1 MSNRTRTDR
10 ELLSLLLPFMRPQKR
25 AIILALCLTPVGV
38 AAGLVQPI
46 LLKHAIDE
54 HLAIGQLEGLN
65 ELAAL
70 FVGVVAVA
78 FIARAIASYSLQRAG
93 LRIVTDLR
101 NDIFDHVMRQS
112 RRFFDRRASGSL
124 MTRTT
129 NDIDALA
136 ESLMFGVV
144 NLLSDG
150 LMIIGVL
157 TAMMMLE
164 PMLTLATLALAP
176 LIVGIVDLCRRR
188 LRGLSLEIRK
198 TLSRLNGFF
207 AEQVN
212 GMSTVQ
218 MHGAE
223 ATAAAHFGE
232 ISEGYLAA
240 YKRSNWWDAGV
251 YAAMDGMA
259 ALAIAG
265 MLWFGG
271 SRIGVPE
278 SVVTVGLLVAF
289 IDYLGRLFGPIR
301 EFSGRI
307 ATVQRAVA
315 ALQRISE
322 LLDEDDT
329 ISSGTRPATG
339 LRGQVIF
346 EDVHFRYAED
356 RVDVLRG
363 VSLSIEQGE
372 VVALVGS
379 TGSGK
384 TTIGRLAGRVY
395 DGYRGSIRIDGHEI
409 TDLEP
414 SSLRKQVALVEQ
426 DARLMS
432 ASVAENISLWSE
444 DISQADVE
452 SAAALAHANDFIE
465 GLKHGYDEQVGAQG
479 ISFSS
484 GQEQLL
490 AIARAMARPA
500 PIVILDEATASVDPL
515 TEARIDKAIS
525 ALLRDRTVLVIAH
538 RLSTIRRAD
547 RVLVLHRGQ
556 VVEQGTHEALRE
568 AGGHYSLLVQAG
580 AVK

>member
-1 MSNRTRTDR
+1 MSKPTRTDR
-10 ELLSLLLPFMRPQKR
+10 ELLSLLLPYLRPR
-25 AIILALCLTPVGV
+25 TRPIVLALCLTPVGV
-38 AAGLVQPI
+38 TAGLVQPV
-46 LLKHAIDE
+46 LLKRAIDE
-54 HLAIGQLEGLN
+54 HLTTGHLEGLN

-78 FIARAIASYSLQRAG
+78 FIARAVASYALQKAG

-101 NDIFDHVMRQS
+101 HDIFDHVMKQS

-150 LMIIGVL
+150 LMLVGVL
-157 TAMMMLE
+157 VAMLILD

-176 LIVGIVDLCRRR
+176 VIVGIVDLCRRQI
-188 LRGLSLEIRK
+188 RGLSLEIRK
-198 TLSRLNGFF
+198 TLSQLNGFF

-212 GMSTVQ
+212 GMATVQ

-223 ATAAAHFGE
+223 AMSAAHF
-232 ISEGYLAA
+232 SKVSAGYLSA

-251 YAAMDGMA
+251 YAAMDGMS

-278 SVVTVGLLVAF
+278 SAITVGLLVAF

-322 LLDEDDT
+322 LLDESDT
-329 ISSGTRPATG
+329 ISAGTTAATG
-339 LRGQVIF
+339 LTGEVVF
-346 EDVHFRYAED
+346 DDVHFSYGEGRA
-356 RVDVLRG
+356 DVLRG
-363 VSLSIEQGE
+363 VSLAIGQGE

-395 DGYRGSIRIDGHEI
+395 DGYRGSIRIDGHEL
-409 TDLEP
+409 TDLDP
-414 SSLRKQVALVEQ
+414 ASLRQQVAVVQQ

-432 ASVAENISLWSE
+432 ASVAENISLWDE
-444 DISQADVE
+444 TISRTDVE
-452 SAAALAHANDFIE
+452 RAAALAHASDFIE
-465 GLKHGYDEQVGAQG
+465 GLKDGYDELVGAQG
-479 ISFSS
+479 VSFSS
-484 GQEQLL
+484 GQEQLI

-515 TEARIDKAIS
+515 TESRIDGAIS
-525 ALLRDRTVLVIAH
+525 ALLEDRTVLVIAH

-547 RVLVLHRGQ
+547 RVLVLHRGE
-556 VVEQGTHEALRE
+556 VVEQGTHDALSQ

>member
-1 MSNRTRTDR
+1 MAERARTDR
-10 ELLSLLLPFMRPQKR
+10 ELLALLLPYARPR
-25 AIILALCLTPVGV
+25 LRLIVLALVLTPVGV
-38 AAGLVQPI
+38 TAGLFQPV
-46 LLKHAIDE
+46 LLKEAIDE
-54 HLAIGQLEGLN
+54 HLATGNLEGLN
-65 ELAAL
+65 ELAAV
-70 FVGVVAVA
+70 FVGVVALA
-78 FIARAIASYSLQRAG
+78 FVARAVASYSLQRAG

-101 NDIFDHVMRQS
+101 HTIFDHVMRQS
-112 RRFFDRRASGSL
+112 RRFFDRKASGSL

-157 TAMMMLE
+157 VAMLLLD

-176 LIVGIVDLCRRR
+176 VIVGVVDLCRRR
-188 LRGLSLEIRK
+188 LRVLSLEIRT
-198 TLSRLNGFF
+198 TLSKLNGFF

-223 ATAAAHFGE
+223 ASAAQHFST
-232 ISEGYLAA
+232 ISANYLAA

-251 YAAMDGMA
+251 YAAMDGMS

-271 SRIGVPE
+271 SRIGLTD
-278 SVVTVGLLVAF
+278 SAITIGLLVAF

-315 ALQRISE
+315 ALERISE
-322 LLDEDDT
+322 LLDQDDT
-329 ISSGTRPATG
+329 IRPGTVDARELSGDI
-339 LRGQVIF
+339 VF
-346 EDVHFRYAED
+346 EDVHFRYTEERA
-356 RVDVLRG
+356 DVLKG
-363 VSLSIEQGE
+363 VSLSIAQGE

-384 TTIGRLAGRVY
+384 TTIGRLAGRTY
-395 DGYRGSIRIDGHEI
+395 EGYRGSIRIGGRELTEI
-409 TDLEP
+409 DP
-414 SSLRKQVALVEQ
+414 RSLRDHIALVQQ
-426 DARLMS
+426 DAHLMS
-432 ASVAENISLWSE
+432 ASVADNISLWSDRLSRE
-444 DISQADVE
+444 DVE
-452 SAAALAHANDFIE
+452 RAAEMAHASEFIAALENQ
-465 GLKHGYDEQVGAQG
+465 YDELIGSKGVT
-479 ISFSS
+479 FSA
-484 GQEQLL
+484 GQEQLI

-500 PIVILDEATASVDPL
+500 PIVVLDEATASVDPL
-515 TEARIDKAIS
+515 TEARIDEAIS

-547 RVLVLHRGQ
+547 RVIVLHKGE
-556 VVEQGTHEALRE
+556 VVEEGTHQELSA

-580 AVK
+580 AVQ

>member
-1 MSNRTRTDR
+1 MTRPARTDR
-10 ELLSLLLPFMRPQKR
+10 ELLSLLTPFARTQLRP
-25 AIILALCLTPVGV
+25 IVIALILTPLGV
-38 AAGLVQPI
+38 VAGLVQPV
-46 LLKHAIDE
+46 LLKRGIDD
-54 HLAIGQLEGLN
+54 HLATGELEGLH

-70 FVGVVAVA
+70 FVAVVAVA
-78 FIARAIASYSLQRAG
+78 FIARAVASYSLQRAG

-101 NDIFDHVMRQS
+101 QVIFDHVMRQS
-112 RRFFDRRASGSL
+112 RRFFDQRASGSL

-150 LMIIGVL
+150 LMIVGVL
-157 TAMMMLE
+157 TAMLILD

-176 LIVGIVDLCRRR
+176 AIVLIVDVCRRR
-188 LRGLSLEIRK
+188 LRVLSLEIRK
-198 TLSRLNGFF
+198 TLSKLNGFF

-212 GMSTVQ
+212 GMATVQ
-218 MHGAE
+218 LHGAE
-223 ATAAAHFGE
+223 AASSEHFAEVSGV
-232 ISEGYLAA
+232 YLAA

-251 YAAMDGMA
+251 YAAMDGMS

-271 SRIGVPE
+271 ARVGLDE
-278 SVVTVGLLVAF
+278 SAITVGLLVAF

-315 ALQRISE
+315 ALERITE
-322 LLDEDDT
+322 LLDQRDEID
-329 ISSGTRPATG
+329 SGHLTASELSG
-339 LRGQVIF
+339 EVIF
-346 EDVHFRYAED
+346 DDVHFRYSEE
-356 RVDVLRG
+356 REDVLKG
-363 VSLSIEQGE
+363 VSLTIGQGE

-384 TTIGRLAGRVY
+384 TTIGRLAARVY
-395 DGYRGSIRIDGHEI
+395 DGYRGSIRLGGHEL
-409 TDLEP
+409 TDVEP
-414 SSLRKQVALVEQ
+414 SAVRRHIALVQQ
-426 DARLMS
+426 DAHLMS
-432 ASVAENISLWSE
+432 ASVADNIALWSE
-444 DISQADVE
+444 ELTRTDVE
-452 SAAALAHANDFIE
+452 RAASMAHAAEFIDGLE
-465 GLKHGYDEQVGAQG
+465 GAYDALVGPKG
-479 ISFSS
+479 VSFSA
-484 GQEQLL
+484 GQEQLI

-500 PIVILDEATASVDPL
+500 PVVVLDEATASVDPL
-515 TEARIDKAIS
+515 TEARIDAAIS

-547 RVLVLHRGQ
+547 RVIVLHRGV
-556 VVEQGTHEALRE
+556 VVEEGTHEELSA

-580 AVK
+580 AVQ